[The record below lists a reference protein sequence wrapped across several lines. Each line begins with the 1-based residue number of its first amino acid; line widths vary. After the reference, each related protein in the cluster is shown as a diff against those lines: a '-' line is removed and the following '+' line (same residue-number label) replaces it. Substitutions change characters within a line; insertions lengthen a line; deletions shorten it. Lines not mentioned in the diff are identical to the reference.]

1 MKNYIMK
8 DGPFLK
14 SKDTTKKMMLNLLI
28 ALLPIVFF
36 NVYKNGIIPYQNN
49 KISFIAIFYP
59 LLFVLV
65 PTITSCL
72 VETLYGFIFL
82 KKRKKDLLKFV
93 VNSFSIFPG
102 LFLGLILP
110 INTPISI
117 VILGAVVAT
126 VIGKL
131 VYGGF
136 GNNIFNPALI

>member
-1 MKNYIMK
+1 MKNFIVK

-49 KISFIAIFYP
+49 KISFISIFYP

-82 KKRKKDLLKFV
+82 KKRKKDIILI
-93 VNSFSIFPG
+93 IF
-102 LFLGLILP
+102 LRI
-110 INTPISI
+110 IRKI
-117 VILGAVVAT
+117 
-126 VIGKL
+126 
-131 VYGGF
+131 
-136 GNNIFNPALI
+136 